1 MNEENRLLTDA
12 ELDAKMTERPAPR
25 VTKEAIEA
33 RITDVDYTVLPDSTV
48 TICSLKLDNGYS
60 VRGESACVN
69 PANFDREI
77 GQRLAYDDAFRRLW
91 PLFGFLLA
99 EDQFRQRQSL
109 SVETTFQERVEIEK
123 RELDE
128 KRQKLKCFID
138 SDTFLGLSYA
148 EQDRLQQQMEC
159 MDAYSELLGR
169 RIEAFARA

>member
-1 MNEENRLLTDA
+1 MNEESRLLTDA
-12 ELDAKMTERPAPR
+12 ELDAKMTEQPAPR

-99 EDQFRQRQSL
+99 EDQFRQR
-109 SVETTFQERVEIEK
+109 
-123 RELDE
+123 
-128 KRQKLKCFID
+128 
-138 SDTFLGLSYA
+138 
-148 EQDRLQQQMEC
+148 
-159 MDAYSELLGR
+159 
-169 RIEAFARA
+169 

>member
-99 EDQFRQRQSL
+99 EDQFRQR
-109 SVETTFQERVEIEK
+109 
-123 RELDE
+123 
-128 KRQKLKCFID
+128 
-138 SDTFLGLSYA
+138 
-148 EQDRLQQQMEC
+148 
-159 MDAYSELLGR
+159 
-169 RIEAFARA
+169 